1 MTRIGTTGGDAVR
14 GAGFNVSVAALKE
27 ANESF
32 FRDWMDGGALDA
44 SDLSGN

>member
-1 MTRIGTTGGDAVR
+1 VTLREEHGSPVA
-14 GAGFNVSVAALKE
+14 NVQLADLRE

-32 FRDWMDGGALDA
+32 FRDWMESGGLDA